1 MEIINKRFSTNKT
14 LRNFYNPLH
23 KIFNLSPGYYF
34 LCKYGN
40 YISKL
45 IQKLIL
51 TKNGFSKSKIP
62 KSLNPTARGK
72 VPI

>member
-23 KIFNLSPGYYF
+23 EIFNLSPGYYF

-40 YISKL
+40 YKQINSKTNIKPKTDL
-45 IQKLIL
+45 V
-51 TKNGFSKSKIP
+51 SRKSR
-62 KSLNPTARGK
+62 NR
-72 VPI
+72 

>member
-23 KIFNLSPGYYF
+23 EIFNLSPRYYF
-34 LCKYGN
+34 LCKMEI
-40 YISKL
+40 ISKL

-62 KSLNPTARGK
+62 KSLNPIARGK
-72 VPI
+72 VPT

>member
-23 KIFNLSPGYYF
+23 EIFNLSPGYYF

-51 TKNGFSKSKIP
+51 NQKRI
-62 KSLNPTARGK
+62 
-72 VPI
+72 